1 MKNLNACRAV
11 VIVTNLLMAAGGI
24 VMYLYLPQDA
34 DGMLLGISVA
44 MAVLPLVAIA
54 VFLPLSIGLAK
65 AAEASKAEA
74 VEAVVREA
82 KLSPKATSEA
92 STPVYVASPESVKK
106 ESEKKTGGLKGSLFS
121 RPDDVLSYAG
131 SVEETASKP
140 PVSPPPTNT
149 GGTIDFSTWKASAK
163 RRCPNCDSDWDPE
176 YVVCP
181 ICGGTLV

>member
-11 VIVTNLLMAAGGI
+11 VIVTNLLMAVGGI

-54 VFLPLSIGLAK
+54 VFLPLSIGIAK

-74 VEAVVREA
+74 VEAAIREA
-82 KLSPKATSEA
+82 GLSPKATSES
-92 STPVYVASPESVKK
+92 STPTYVES
-106 ESEKKTGGLKGSLFS
+106 SEPAKSETRGFKGDLFK
-121 RPDDVLSYAG
+121 RPDDTMDHVG
-131 SVEETASKP
+131 SIEKPATKP
-140 PVSPPPTNT
+140 PVSSTVPNT
-149 GGTIDFSTWKASAK
+149 GGTIDFSTWKANTK